1 MVVNHVK
8 HHLQPGVVQ
17 RIDHGAEL
25 GAGIAGRAFACVA
38 RLGRTPGHRAVAPVV
53 AQALC
58 LQPCLV
64 GPVRHRHQAH
74 GGDTQTLQMG
84 QHRWVRQAGIA
95 AALVGRYIGV
105 QRSEA
110 LDMQLIHHTPGRV
123 KHWPGWAGLWQVGH
137 HTGLERGGRVVAQVG
152 QIAQRAMRVVAQVQV
167 VAAVAAQHSPGS
179 RVEQQLGR
187 VEPVALV
194 RGPGTVHAPAVHQAC
209 TNARP
214 QRQRAAPDA
223 ALWLRQAQAGCL
235 VLARGVKQAQLHRR
249 GVGRG
254 QGKLNGIAA
263 KLGAQ
268 QAAMARTQGRRSR
281 QVSVGC
287 HASGCSTMHAS
298 GGKSRQR
305 DCARCCQGS
314 ASVAPGAL
322 GRPLPP

>member
-1 MVVNHVK
+1 M
-8 HHLQPGVVQ
+8 
-17 RIDHGAEL
+17 
-25 GAGIAGRAFACVA
+25 
-38 RLGRTPGHRAVAPVV
+38 
-53 AQALC
+53 
-58 LQPCLV
+58 
-64 GPVRHRHQAH
+64 
-74 GGDTQTLQMG
+74 
-84 QHRWVRQAGIA
+84 RQAGIA
-95 AALVGRYIGV
+95 AALVGRHIGV
-105 QRSEA
+105 QRGKA

-123 KHWPGWAGLWQVGH
+123 RHRPCWAGLRQVGH

-167 VAAVAAQHSPGS
+167 VATVAAQHRTGS

-194 RGPGTVHAPAVHQAC
+194 RRPGAVHAPAVHQAG
-209 TNARP
+209 TDTRP
-214 QRQRAAPDA
+214 QRQRPAPDA
-223 ALWLRQAQAGCL
+223 ILWLRQAQAGCL
-235 VLARGVKQAQLHRR
+235 VLAGGVKQAQLNRR
-249 GVGRG
+249 RMGRG

-263 KLGAQ
+263 QLGAQ
-268 QAAMARTQGRRSR
+268 QAALARTQGRRTR

-298 GGKSRQR
+298 GGKCRHR